1 VARRWRLTLVGVLVA
16 GVAAATPPCEED
28 RGQTGLALG
37 PTAAG
42 LAVTGVDENS
52 VAAAAGVRAGDDV
65 LQLNG
70 IVPHGCA
77 DYGRA
82 VREARRD
89 RKALLVL
96 VRRGGKDLALALG
109 QATWEVA
116 VAAPPPT
123 LPVPAPSVRPLVAV
137 PPPPL
142 PSAARVTLDEVLQAL
157 AGLAPTGDRPP
168 RTGLDGYRRGL
179 GRLHAQVGLLGASG
193 TIGTPVVSGLA
204 TVLAYHDAASV
215 AWAADEVEGQR
226 TRRPRQL
233 PPAEYVA
240 PYFTDSEPAAVLDR
254 FPFLLDTI
262 VREPAPGVFGAE
274 AAGVWRPLQAR
285 ALLWEHA
292 RAELAL
298 LSGWLAGHL
307 PPAVP

>member
-1 VARRWRLTLVGVLVA
+1 VARGWLLTLVAVAVA

-37 PTAAG
+37 PTVAG
-42 LAVTGVDENS
+42 LAVTAVDES
-52 VAAAAGVRAGDDV
+52 SAAAAAGVLAGDDL
-65 LQLNG
+65 LQVHD
-70 IVPHGCA
+70 IVPHGCG

-89 RKALLVL
+89 HKALLIL

-109 QATWEVA
+109 HATWEVA
-116 VAAPPPT
+116 VAAAPPT
-123 LPVPAPSVRPLVAV
+123 LPVPAPSVRPLVAA

-142 PSAARVTLDEVLQAL
+142 PSASRVTVDEVLQ
-157 AGLAPTGDRPP
+157 GLAELAPSGDRPP
-168 RTGLDGYRRGL
+168 RTGLDAYRREL
-179 GRLHAQVGLLGASG
+179 GRLHAQVGLLGVSG
-193 TIGTPVVSGLA
+193 TMGTPVAGGLA
-204 TVLAYHDAASV
+204 TVLAYHDAAST
-215 AWAADEVEGQR
+215 AWAADEIQGER

-233 PPAEYVA
+233 PPAEHVA

-254 FPFLLDTI
+254 FPFLRDTI
-262 VREPAPGVFGAE
+262 VREPARGVFGAE

-307 PPAVP
+307 PGAVP